1 MPVPPTRGQHETL
14 RPPLP
19 LAFDRMSQSMDK
31 NGQTHP
37 LEADEKTRLL
47 RLALRDTISGQATN
61 CFAISVSAGEYGRA
75 QLSKASSRTSRQAI
89 AVERDS
95 NAHSKTRIRGI
106 GRGVSI
112 WVRERAFEPSL

>member
-14 RPPLP
+14 RPPPP

-75 QLSKASSRTSRQAI
+75 QLSKASSLTSRQAI

-95 NAHSKTRIRGI
+95 NAHFSIQEVPQEYGPTVDTVGYSRG
-106 GRGVSI
+106 
-112 WVRERAFEPSL
+112 RE